1 MWLLI
6 VGMCIQTSPVDVEC
20 SVQPVSI
27 LTDRQE
33 CVALIRPMKEMWR
46 AEAEAEG
53 LDLIF
58 LGVGCKGGKVS

>member
-1 MWLLI
+1 M
-6 VGMCIQTSPVDVEC
+6 DVEC
-20 SVQPVSI
+20 SVQPVSV

-33 CVALIRPMKEMWR
+33 CVALIRPMQEMWR
-46 AEAEAEG
+46 IEAEAEG